1 MARKLAS
8 LLLVLGM
15 ISIAAGILTGEGQ
28 VGIFIIFPYVAGTG
42 WLILVGVLLVFTGV
56 FLYLMSVPL
65 LVPLSD
71 KVGKRYRKK
80 TMTSRAGGMVLIGPI
95 PIVVSSDARLAVLL
109 LVVGISL
116 AISIYLFIPLLF

>member
-1 MARKLAS
+1 MARKLS
-8 LLLVLGM
+8 LLLFILGLVC
-15 ISIAAGILTGEGQ
+15 IIVSIVSGEGQ
-28 VGIFIIFPYVAGTG
+28 VGIFIIFPFVAGTG

-56 FLYLMSVPL
+56 FLYLVSVPL